1 MQKLRSM
8 TETIKMLSNENA
20 LLRSENEEIRDEMLA
35 DNNTPHPSLINNG
48 VEGGKNDNDITIN
61 IVPKFDSERNRNVF
75 NGFFSQVG

>member
-35 DNNTPHPSLINNG
+35 DNNTPHPSLLNNG

-61 IVPKFDSERNRNVF
+61 IVPKFDSERNREF
-75 NGFFSQVG
+75 